1 MINIRAYQNHYFNRS
16 YFPLLKKMG
25 EKASLMVNVVKLF
38 QVTGEKSQG
47 LWPRVLVG
55 YHFKS

>member
-1 MINIRAYQNHYFNRS
+1 
-16 YFPLLKKMG
+16 MG